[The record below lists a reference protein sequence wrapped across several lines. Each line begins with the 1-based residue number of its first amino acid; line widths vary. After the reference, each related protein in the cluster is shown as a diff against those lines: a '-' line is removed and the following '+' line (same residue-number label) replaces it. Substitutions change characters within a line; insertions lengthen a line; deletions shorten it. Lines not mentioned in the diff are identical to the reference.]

1 MHERKV
7 GRPALPDEDRKRC
20 SVRIRLSN
28 AELLD
33 VKKKAEA
40 EEVSVSSYIRERIK
54 TNGRIEI
61 GGI

>member
-1 MHERKV
+1 MHDRKV

-54 TNGRIEI
+54 TNG
-61 GGI
+61 